1 MLNSQ
6 RVRTLPGFHL
16 LSLDAGKEALARGSY
31 VAFGTQFPC
40 QNLEYL
46 HPDDKVFIC
55 PEDHK
60 AFLNQMSM
68 QYHKYIR
75 HELEERKSER
85 KRLRARAAERKAR
98 SEAFAA
104 EAQQRQQQ
112 QQHQRP
118 EQQDPLQAAPAQKQQ
133 QQR

>member
-68 QYHKYIR
+68 QYHRYIR
-75 HELEERKSER
+75 HELEERKAER
-85 KRLRARAAERKAR
+85 KRLRARAVERKAR
-98 SEAFAA
+98 SEAHAA
-104 EAQQRQQQ
+104 AQVQQRQQPRVQPRQQQ
-112 QQHQRP
+112 QQPARAS
-118 EQQDPLQAAPAQKQQ
+118 QALEAAG
-133 QQR
+133 